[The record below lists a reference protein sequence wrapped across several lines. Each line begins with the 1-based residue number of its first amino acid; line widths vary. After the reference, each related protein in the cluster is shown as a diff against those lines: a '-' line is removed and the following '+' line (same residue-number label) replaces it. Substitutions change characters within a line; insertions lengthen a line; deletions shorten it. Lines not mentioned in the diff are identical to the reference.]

1 MKKSGTA
8 KSGDCGGPVCITI
21 NLPLNKGIVG
31 ASLHRSQSTTKSGDC
46 GGASLH
52 HHQFTT
58 KSGDCGG
65 QLALP

>member
-1 MKKSGTA
+1 MRDSLRHHQPPT

-46 GGASLH
+46 GGQFASQSIYH
-52 HHQFTT
+52 
-58 KSGDCGG
+58 
-65 QLALP
+65 